1 MIKNQHSNEFSQT
14 IQGSML
20 YLQMEQNKYLA
31 IKRLIDAGDLKT
43 FWDLLAR
50 VDKTSFS
57 RDMGT
62 SPERFNR
69 LLRDPSKFEFRD
81 IQGLVEILDVNE
93 DFIFKMLYSFYK
105 EETSQKR
112 K

>member
-1 MIKNQHSNEFSQT
+1 
-14 IQGSML
+14 ML

-31 IKRLIDAGDLKT
+31 IKRLIDAGDLNSL
-43 FWDLLAR
+43 WDLLSR

-81 IQGLVEILDVNE
+81 IHGLAEILNVDE

-105 EETSQKR
+105 EQASQKR